1 MYGGNL
7 IKHFTDDNN
16 NIESQGI
23 EQQLGGNLT
32 NLAVPAGLLIVNHL
46 YKNNT
51 NITKINKN
59 EVLDS
64 NRFDLFLK
72 NNDITIKKTRKK
84 RIKKKRSTRKKV

>member
-7 IKHFTDDNN
+7 VKHFTNDYD

-23 EQQLGGNLT
+23 EQQLGGKLT

-46 YKNNT
+46 YKNNK

-59 EVLDS
+59 EVLD
-64 NRFDLFLK
+64 NNKFDLFLK
-72 NNDITIKKTRKK
+72 NNVNTITKSRKK
-84 RIKKKRSTRKKV
+84 KIKKKRSTRKKV